1 MSHIL
6 PLAAA
11 SRCGIIFPMNKT
23 RDDADEQTP
32 APPVAVPFREISA
45 PALRGL
51 VEAFVLREGTDYGE
65 HEYSLDEK
73 VAHVM
78 RQLERGDAEVM
89 FDPQTNSVSLVVA
102 TRPLRRA

>member
-1 MSHIL
+1 MVDIL
-6 PLAAA
+6 PLAVAP
-11 SRCGIIFPMNKT
+11 RCGIILRMNKS
-23 RDDADEQTP
+23 RDDDERRP
-32 APPVAVPFREISA
+32 EPPVAVPFREISA

-89 FDPQTNSVSLVVA
+89 FDPYTNSVSLVVA
-102 TRPLRRA
+102 TRPLRRS